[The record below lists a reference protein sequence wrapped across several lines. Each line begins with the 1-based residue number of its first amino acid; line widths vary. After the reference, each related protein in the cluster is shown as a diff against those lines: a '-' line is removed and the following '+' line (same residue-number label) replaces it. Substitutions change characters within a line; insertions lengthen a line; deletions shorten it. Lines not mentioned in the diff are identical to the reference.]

1 MLFVDYIKQ
10 VQSSNLYPYHEKKY
24 ETYKSYPIL
33 FFYGPPGTG
42 KYSQALYFL
51 RTITG
56 STLQYEKKMLI
67 ELPKFDFMIKMSDV
81 HYEID
86 MALLAYSNKTVWHS
100 IYKHIVEV
108 DRGRRSY
115 IVLKHFDKIT
125 PEILDILYFYIHD
138 NRMKFL
144 CITEHLS
151 FIPNN
156 ILNEAYSVSFYHK
169 SVIRVKD
176 TLEQSSI
183 TKERLYETKNIH
195 YLRDNLQVK
204 EYNLICDPILQSIQ
218 ALPKHTDIRQ
228 FRNQLYNILIYG
240 LDVYECIWYILDHL
254 HISDDH
260 KMVKIIQ
267 EVDTFGK
274 FFQNNYR
281 PIYHLEKIFLYIA
294 CIYHEIPTST
304 EVTRFS

>member
-10 VQSSNLYPYHEKKY
+10 VQSNNLYPYHEKKY
-24 ETYKSYPIL
+24 GNYKSYPIL

-42 KYSQALYFL
+42 KYSQVLYFL
-51 RTITG
+51 STISG

-67 ELPKFDFMIKMSDV
+67 ELPKFDFVIKMSDV

-86 MALLAYSNKTVWHS
+86 IALLAYSNKTIWHL

-108 DRGRRSY
+108 DKNRHSY

-138 NRMKFL
+138 NKMKFL

-156 ILNEAYSVSFYHK
+156 ILNQGYAISFYHK
-169 SVIRVKD
+169 SIIRVKNTFD
-176 TLEQSSI
+176 QSSI
-183 TKERLYETKNIH
+183 TKDQLYETKNIH
-195 YLRDNLQVK
+195 YLKDNLQVK
-204 EYNLICDPILQSIQ
+204 EYNLVCDPILQSMIL
-218 ALPKHTDIRQ
+218 LPKCTDVRQ

-240 LDVYECIWYILDHL
+240 LDVYECIWYILDNL
-254 HISDDH
+254 HISDDY

-267 EVDTFGK
+267 EIDTFGK

-294 CIYHEIPTST
+294 CIHHEISTSDQ
-304 EVTRFS
+304 VTRFS